1 MKTIEIMKRKDIKN
15 GFHLDQDELEEIL
28 RVHLY
33 SQVEQLLTQKE
44 NTTGL
49 ISFLKNQLKCFF
61 DIRIYSLIKSK
72 LIQT

>member
-33 SQVEQLLTQKE
+33 SQVEQLLTKKE
-44 NTTGL
+44 NTSGL
-49 ISFLKNQLKCFF
+49 ISFLKNQFKCFF
-61 DIRIYSLIKSK
+61 DIFIP
-72 LIQT
+72 

>member
-33 SQVEQLLTQKE
+33 SQVEQLLTKKE
-44 NTTGL
+44 NTSGL
-49 ISFLKNQLKCFF
+49 ISFLKNQNV
-61 DIRIYSLIKSK
+61 SLIYVF
-72 LIQT
+72 IH